1 MNGKMM
7 KLETIPEMRARHKR
21 EAIDQIELFARLRIT
36 QAERHKMEVLDRVE
50 RLAQSR
56 ITQTEA
62 AKILD
67 VSRACINNIIQRNRI
82 FWPVIR
88 QGRKA
93 KEQT

>member
-21 EAIDQIELFARLRIT
+21 EAIDQIETMAAR
-36 QAERHKMEVLDRVE
+36 
-50 RLAQSR
+50 R

-67 VSRACINNIIQRNRI
+67 VSLTCLNNIIQRNRI

-93 KEQT
+93 KESE